1 MSCKYCLSATSD
13 SWWGNYC
20 KDCHRLQRIIAL
32 FGIEKVMSIVETV
45 LIVDDATQDDKI
57 KEELKTEL
65 TQREYSLRERKTK
78 KQKALEP
85 IPEI

>member
-45 LIVDDATQDDKI
+45 LIVDEVTQNDKI